1 MAENKIDNLYKKIF
15 RVSSLSMTEEEKA
28 VELLQYYRWNG
39 KEFSDI
45 EDLLLY
51 INDEELF
58 IYTNSYI

>member
-1 MAENKIDNLYKKIF
+1 MADNKIDNLYKRIF
-15 RVSSLSMTEEEKA
+15 RVSALSMTDEEKA

-39 KEFSDI
+39 KEFSNI

>member
-15 RVSSLSMTEEEKA
+15 RVSSFSMTDEEKA

-45 EDLLLY
+45 EELLLY

-58 IYTNSYI
+58 IYTNLYI

>member
-15 RVSSLSMTEEEKA
+15 RVSSLSMTDEEKA